1 MGTLDSG
8 NSMHLNEK
16 QKEVLENLKKKSNL
30 QLIESVRM
38 DFKMIQIRFNDFL
51 TRENNIY

>member
-16 QKEVLENLKKKSNL
+16 QRELLENLKKKSNL
-30 QLIESVRM
+30 
-38 DFKMIQIRFNDFL
+38 
-51 TRENNIY
+51 